1 MIDLALHN
9 EIKLES
15 RSNLYACK
23 SKTKSNFSTESRST
37 YCMQMKETKET
48 LKIYE
53 REKEQARWLGT
64 LGQWG
69 HLGEKR
75 RDLCLQDLGNMV
87 DANKLIQ
94 FSKLMRSCMFHKTC
108 KSLLKFWCYLQ
119 EKLNGILVKQNMQCT
134 LNL

>member
-1 MIDLALHN
+1 
-9 EIKLES
+9 
-15 RSNLYACK
+15 
-23 SKTKSNFSTESRST
+23 
-37 YCMQMKETKET
+37 MKETKET

-94 FSKLMRSCMFHKTC
+94 FSKLMRSYMFHKTC